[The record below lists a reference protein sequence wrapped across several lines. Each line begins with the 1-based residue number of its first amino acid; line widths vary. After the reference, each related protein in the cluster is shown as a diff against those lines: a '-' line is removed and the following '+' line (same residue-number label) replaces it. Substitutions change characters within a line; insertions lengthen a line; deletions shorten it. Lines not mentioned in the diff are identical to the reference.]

1 MNMFL
6 VALSLF
12 GVSVIIIELLA
23 YGYTMLQHPDR
34 AQIRRKL
41 HKMTYKKLNQP
52 LSTDITR
59 KTIFSEIEM
68 LDKVLKKATFA
79 HTLQRMLYQAN
90 AQYSTGFYLMLMLL
104 LWIIGFY
111 LLAFRNFN
119 PPVPLLGG
127 LLAGA
132 TPFIYLKLKIRKRM
146 EKFLRQLPESLD
158 MIASSLRAG
167 HSLSTGMRMV
177 ADEFDD
183 PLGPEFDITLDE
195 INFGVGLGESLR
207 KMTDRVSCGDL
218 NFFVVAVILQ
228 RESGGSL
235 AEILENISF
244 LIRERFK
251 LHGKIRS
258 LAAEGNLSMYVLMGL
273 PICLGG
279 ALRFMN
285 PGYINVLFED
295 PIGRIMIVFAAVMML
310 IGAVVMKNMIR
321 IKV

>member
-1 MNMFL
+1 MFL

-12 GVSVIIIELLA
+12 GLAVIVIELVA
-23 YGYTMLQHPDR
+23 YGYAMLKHPDR
-34 AQIRRKL
+34 AEVRRKL
-41 HKMTYKKLNQP
+41 RKMTYRNLNLPQ
-52 LSTDITR
+52 STDITR
-59 KTIFSEIEM
+59 KTIFSEIAL
-68 LDKVLKKATFA
+68 LDRALNKATFA

-104 LWIIGFY
+104 LGIVGFY
-111 LLAFRNFN
+111 LLTFRNMAQ
-119 PPVPLLGG
+119 PIPLLGG

-132 TPFIYLKLKIRKRM
+132 TPLIYLKLKIRQRM
-146 EKFLRQLPESLD
+146 EKFLRQLPEALD

-195 INFGVGLGESLR
+195 INFGVGLAESLR
-207 KMTDRVSCGDL
+207 KMTDRVSCDDL

-273 PICLGG
+273 PICMGG
-279 ALRFMN
+279 ALRFLN
-285 PGYINVLFED
+285 PNYINLLFED
-295 PIGRIMIVFAAVMML
+295 PIGRIMIVFAVVMML